1 MTNTDHP
8 FLSPNRNRCIL
19 VERAGPSG
27 AFCYC
32 DSCACATG
40 NFSPGELQSIVNQRF
55 SFIGFRDQ
63 VSRDL
68 WKLVGSGNYGL
79 VHEGTIGAE
88 HKRVAVRAGISL

>member
-1 MTNTDHP
+1 M
-8 FLSPNRNRCIL
+8 
-19 VERAGPSG
+19 
-27 AFCYC
+27 
-32 DSCACATG
+32 
-40 NFSPGELQSIVNQRF
+40 NQRF